1 VTELELTL
9 PPELLDAVAR
19 RVLELQRPRLAVSPT
34 EAAELLGVSRNYF
47 DEHILPE
54 LRVVRRGRRVLVAV
68 AELERWLAENAAR
81 TLKAVA

>member
-9 PPELLDAVAR
+9 PPEVLDAVAR

-34 EAAELLGVSRNYF
+34 EAAELIGVSRNFF

-54 LRVVRRGRRVLVAV
+54 LRVARRGRRVLIAV

-81 TLKAVA
+81 TLEAVA

>member
-9 PPELLDAVAR
+9 PPQVLDAVAR
-19 RVLELQRPRLAVSPT
+19 RVLELQPPRLAVSPT

-54 LRVVRRGRRVLVAV
+54 LRVVRRGRRVLIAI

-81 TLKAVA
+81 TLEAVA

>member
-9 PPELLDAVAR
+9 TPALLDGVAR

-34 EAAELLGVSRNYF
+34 EAAERLGVSRNFF

-54 LRVVRRGRRVLVAV
+54 LRVVRRGRRVLIAV

-81 TLKAVA
+81 TLEAVA

>member
-34 EAAELLGVSRNYF
+34 EAAELLGVSRNFF

-54 LRVVRRGRRVLVAV
+54 LRVVRRGRRVLIAT
-68 AELERWLAENAAR
+68 AELERWLAESAAR
-81 TLKAVA
+81 TLEAVA